1 MGKAIYAVYLVGAI
15 GIAAIAVHLLD
26 ANQAV
31 TSKVMECSR
40 LRGAEQNECMKKAEE
55 MAKVNAAVAKALV
68 DESSEGD
75 VK

>member
-15 GIAAIAVHLLD
+15 GIGAIAVNLLN

-40 LRGAEQNECMKKAEE
+40 LRGVEQNECMKKAEE
-55 MAKVNAAVAKALV
+55 MAKVNATVAKTLV
-68 DESSEGD
+68 GESSEGD